1 MRNLAQYIASRSTSS
16 HNAMMHIATGAVA
29 VSIAVAVLVLAA
41 GGVTAF
47 LLLKKKNRK

>member
-1 MRNLAQYIASRSTSS
+1 VLW
-16 HNAMMHIATGAVA
+16 